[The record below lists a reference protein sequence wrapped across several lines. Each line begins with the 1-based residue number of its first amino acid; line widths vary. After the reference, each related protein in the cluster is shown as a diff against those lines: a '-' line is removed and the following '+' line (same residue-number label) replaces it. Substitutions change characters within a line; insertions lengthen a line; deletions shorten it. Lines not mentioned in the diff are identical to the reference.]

1 MWKLDDD
8 ILSCD
13 VRNKFPVRVLQNDLG
28 ISDGLPVS
36 EHCQLLLV
44 LPCLT
49 AVGVLIK
56 LMLLRLP
63 TPHYMI
69 V

>member
-13 VRNKFPVRVLQNDLG
+13 VPYEVPVLQNDPG
-28 ISDGLPVS
+28 ISDDLPVS

-49 AVGVLIK
+49 AVDVFSR